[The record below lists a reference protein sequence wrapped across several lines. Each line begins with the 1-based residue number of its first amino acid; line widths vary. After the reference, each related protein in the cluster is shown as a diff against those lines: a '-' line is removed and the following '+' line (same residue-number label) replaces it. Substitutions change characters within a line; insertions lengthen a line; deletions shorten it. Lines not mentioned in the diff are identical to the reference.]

1 MADIK
6 VSWDNN
12 TGEGDI
18 AFGVDDLLKDN
29 GLETCVLISLF
40 TDARVNGERGFWASS
55 VEGAEWG
62 SKLWTLQREKLTE
75 KTRIRYEQYCR
86 DALQWM
92 LSDSIARS
100 VNVISEINI
109 SNPNRLDLRIEI
121 TRPDEKI
128 ESFRFKQ
135 IWEAQTGN

>member
-86 DALQWM
+86 DAL
-92 LSDSIARS
+92 
-100 VNVISEINI
+100 
-109 SNPNRLDLRIEI
+109 
-121 TRPDEKI
+121 
-128 ESFRFKQ
+128 
-135 IWEAQTGN
+135 